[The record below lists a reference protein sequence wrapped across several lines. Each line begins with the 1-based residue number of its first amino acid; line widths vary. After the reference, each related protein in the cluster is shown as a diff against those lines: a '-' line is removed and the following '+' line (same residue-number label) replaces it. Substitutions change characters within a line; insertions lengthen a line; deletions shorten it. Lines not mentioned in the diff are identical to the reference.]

1 MADLFYC
8 RKKYASYYRR
18 GRKLMGYI
26 NKLIDDIMADY
37 ESDVYSI
44 IQLSE
49 KYGVGTEFILNCIT
63 TYDKPKKKKKG
74 S

>member
-1 MADLFYC
+1 
-8 RKKYASYYRR
+8 
-18 GRKLMGYI
+18 MGYI

-44 IQLSE
+44 MQLSE
-49 KYGVGTEFILNCIT
+49 KYGVGTEFILNCIM